1 MTKKKIRKC
10 GYARVSTKAEE
21 QEHSLVFQTQYYK
34 TLIESERD
42 SEFVGIYADTRSGKT
57 ARLRKQFKA
66 MIQACRRGEIDYIYT
81 KSIARFA
88 RNLVETL
95 KVIRELRDI
104 NVGIIFEKESIDTLD
119 YKSDFMISI
128 YSLVAEKELNSM
140 GENVKWAARR
150 RYAEGSVEL
159 AAIYGYDNIDGK
171 LIIRPDEAAVVREV
185 FERYASGEGDD
196 KIARALNGR
205 GLKRK
210 FSARLWGSETV
221 KRMLENEKYVGDA
234 LLQKTYKN
242 ENFKTVKNDGT
253 VPQYYVENNHPAS
266 IDRTTW
272 NAVQA
277 EMERRVTLRT
287 VEESGKGRY
296 SGQYAFSGKIEC
308 GCCGAGFRRHHA
320 HGTGLWTCK
329 QHIKAAT
336 LCAALPIKGSVLE
349 AAFVRTL
356 NGIIQNRDGIIGT
369 VGEAVNEALAS
380 GEQIFYDIYTDT
392 EKAAD
397 SRKADTG
404 LFFFRGEQNSKFAI
418 TYAGGG
424 FSYVGAMH
432 DSFPHALELSKRGY
446 NAFAIIYR
454 PDAQSAYE
462 DLARQLLLSLKT
474 RQSLVWTQRVI
485 LCGAARREREWRQ
498 Q

>member
-21 QEHSLVFQTQYYK
+21 QEHSLSFQTHYYK

-88 RNLVETL
+88 RNTVETL

-104 NVGIIFEKESIDTLD
+104 NVGIIFEKENIDTLD

-196 KIARALNGR
+196 KIAWALNGR

-210 FSARLWGSETV
+210 FSVGLWGSETV

-242 ENFKTVKNDGT
+242 ERFKTIKNDGA
-253 VPQYYVENNHPAS
+253 VPQYYVENNHEP
-266 IDRTTW
+266 IVTRELYD
-272 NAVQA
+272 AVQA
-277 EMERRVTLRT
+277 RREERRAAATPKSKVL
-287 VEESGKGRY
+287 SP
-296 SGQYAFSGKIEC
+296 FSGKIVCGEC
-308 GCCGAGFRRHHA
+308 GKGYMHRKNNRVRHTKS
-320 HGTGLWTCK
+320 GYGVVRPTFSTGGNT
-329 QHIKAAT
+329 AA
-336 LCAALPIKGSVLE
+336 
-349 AAFVRTL
+349 
-356 NGIIQNRDGIIGT
+356 GIIYVKKT
-369 VGEAVNEALAS
+369 
-380 GEQIFYDIYTDT
+380 FC
-392 EKAAD
+392 
-397 SRKADTG
+397 
-404 LFFFRGEQNSKFAI
+404 
-418 TYAGGG
+418 G
-424 FSYVGAMH
+424 FSFRH
-432 DSFPHALELSKRGY
+432 T
-446 NAFAIIYR
+446 
-454 PDAQSAYE
+454 
-462 DLARQLLLSLKT
+462 T
-474 RQSLVWTQRVI
+474 RRRVFSRTGSRI
-485 LCGAARREREWRQ
+485 
-498 Q
+498 